1 MPESVEEYLRTLP
14 RDRRESMEAV
24 RATIL
29 KHLPKDYEEGVLYGG
44 VGYYVPHSVYPA
56 GYHCDPKIPLP
67 LAVLTSKKNYM
78 SLHLMT
84 IYGNEEMRSWFEDAY
99 AKAGKKLD
107 MGKACLN
114 FKKAEELPLE
124 VIGQAIA
131 RVSAKDYIAKVQ
143 EAIGRKKK

>member
-1 MPESVEEYLRTLP
+1 
-14 RDRRESMEAV
+14 MEAV